1 MFLYGAVQSNAI
13 QSIALSSQT
22 FDNIIAEIAG
32 GSCGVSASTA
42 SWICSA
48 ISDTDPSPFGKN
60 IMVFTLGFLAVVI
73 LSIPLAILDLD
84 NNMSVQVGLSIPYT

>member
-1 MFLYGAVQSNAI
+1 MQSNAI

-32 GSCGVSASTA
+32 SSCGLSSTGE
-42 SWICSA
+42 WICRSLNL
-48 ISDTDPSPFGKN
+48 SQPSPFGATS
-60 IMVFTLGFLAVVI
+60 MLFTLGFLAVII

-84 NNMSVQVGLSIPYT
+84 NNIGVQVGMKVYLMYLY